1 MCLINFAFKYHTDYP
16 LIVVANRDEFYNRP
30 TESLHWWEDKPN
42 ILAGRDLKDGGTW
55 MGITK
60 EGKFAALTNYRDP
73 QHIKENVQ
81 SRGELIPM
89 YFNQEISLNT
99 FHEYLKK
106 HGSDYNGFNLIYGD
120 TEHLFYYANK
130 GNRWEEITPG
140 VYGLS
145 NAFLDT
151 PWPKT
156 QQSKEA
162 FKQLLDKNV
171 FTENTMIDLLSDKN
185 LAAENTLPNTG
196 VPPELEKKLS
206 AMFIETENYG
216 TRLTSYLRIDKNQQV
231 HFIEKSFVPADFH
244 QFKFTIK

>member
-1 MCLINFAFKYHTDYP
+1 M
-16 LIVVANRDEFYNRP
+16 
-30 TESLHWWEDKPN
+30 
-42 ILAGRDLKDGGTW
+42 
-55 MGITK
+55 
-60 EGKFAALTNYRDP
+60 
-73 QHIKENVQ
+73 Q

-231 HFIEKSFVPADFH
+231 NFIEKSFVPADFQ